1 MGLEAKVISITE
13 KIGQSAKGQWTSQ
26 QIIVETFGQFPKSVA
41 LKNFNN
47 KVQNIEVGRIYN
59 FEYNLESREY
69 NGNWFTDVNIWKA
82 TADSTQPQSNE
93 YKHDNPTCDNSQ
105 TMPLAQM
112 TEPTDDVLPF

>member
-13 KIGQSAKGQWTSQ
+13 KTGQSAKGQWTSQ
-26 QIIVETFGQFPKSVA
+26 QIIVETFGQFPKKIA

-82 TADSTQPQSNE
+82 TADSTQPPTYE
-93 YKHDNPTCDNSQ
+93 NPAQQDKSI
-105 TMPLAQM
+105 PLAQM
-112 TEPTDDVLPF
+112 PDSNNSDLPF